1 MISKNIQKIF
11 DIGLVPLIV
20 LDDVEDAVPLGK
32 ALVAGGIPV
41 AEVTFRTAAG
51 GAVIEKMAQEVP
63 EILVGAGTVH
73 DVEHAKEAVEKG
85 AKFIVTPGFN
95 LDVVKWCVDNNIDVI
110 PGTVAPSDIEAAMNL
125 GLSVCKFFPAE
136 AYGGVKT
143 LKALAGPYADI
154 KFMPTGGVS
163 ENNMNEYLALSN
175 VGAIGGSFMTP
186 SKLVKEKR
194 WNEITDVCKAIVK
207 KMLGFELAHVGINTK
222 DANEANDIANT
233 LGNVFLQEKRETSGA
248 YFSGDVAEVVKG
260 SFLGEH
266 GHICIDTIDMPR
278 AIAYLKRIGVKF
290 NDETWAKDDKGN
302 IINVYLKDDIGGF
315 AVHVRRKI
323 K

>member
-41 AEVTFRTAAG
+41 AEVTFRTEAG
-51 GAVIEKMAQEVP
+51 GAVIEKMTQEVP

-163 ENNMNEYLALSN
+163 ENNMNEYLTLSN

-186 SKLVKEKR
+186 SKLVKEKK
-194 WNEITDVCKAIVK
+194 WNEITEVCKAIVK

-222 DANEANDIANT
+222 DANEANNIANT

-278 AIAYLKRIGVKF
+278 TIAYLKRIGVEF
-290 NDETWAKDDKGN
+290 NNETWDKDDKGN
-302 IINVYLKDDIGGF
+302 IINVYLKDSIGGF
-315 AVHVRRKI
+315 AIHVRRKAQ
-323 K
+323 